1 MANSNFPHGFLS
13 GVTVRGLPLLQV
25 HPGKVFWVN
34 NSSVLADGAVAGSNG
49 NRGDRLHPFATIDYA
64 VGMCT
69 AGRGDIILVMP
80 GHVENLT
87 ASNVVTLDVAGVA
100 VIGLGMG
107 SLRPKLQYDHAS
119 AVVSVTADNVT
130 LMNLNF
136 RASVTAVVNA
146 ISVADGAD
154 DVAILNN
161 VFDVDAE
168 GTDEF
173 NDAIQL
179 NDASNRAL
187 IEGNV
192 IDMGIAGAVSAIAL
206 VKDTDRT
213 VIRKNVI
220 RGDYSTANIRGATT
234 LSTRLL
240 IEDNLLENGI
250 GGNLGTEP
258 AIELLTGTTGT
269 IRRND
274 IVCNLATKAASIV
287 ADTALLFENYYN
299 EDVSGAATGGLIGT
313 ASADD

>member
-1 MANSNFPHGFLS
+1 MSHFKHGFLN
-13 GVTVRGLPLLQV
+13 GVTVRGLPLMQV
-25 HPGKVFWVN
+25 HPGKVFWVGN
-34 NSSVLADGAVAGSNG
+34 ATGALLEGAVVGSDG
-49 NRGDRLHPFATIDYA
+49 NRGDMLHPFATIQKA
-64 VGMCT
+64 IGSTV
-69 AGRGDIILVMP
+69 ANRGDIIVVGP

-87 ASNVVTLDVAGVA
+87 ASNVIALNKGGVA
-100 VIGLGMG
+100 LLGLGMG
-107 SLRPKLQYDHAS
+107 SLRPKLQFDHAS
-119 AVVSVTADNVT
+119 ALVTVSADNVT
-130 LMNLNF
+130 IMNMNF

-146 ISVADGAD
+146 ISVSDGVD

-187 IEGNV
+187 IEGNT
-192 IDMGIAGAVSAIAL
+192 IDMGIAGAVSAIAM

-258 AIELLTGTTGT
+258 AIELVTGSTGT

-274 IVCNLATKAASIV
+274 IVCNLATKAASVV
-287 ADTALLFENYYN
+287 ADTCLLFENYYN
-299 EDVSGAATGGLIGT
+299 EDISGAATGGLIGT